1 MNLESSM
8 KSINI
13 KQTTLH
19 DVEAIIRIHYAAV
32 HQTAA
37 GYYSETI
44 LDNWS
49 EPLSQNRVDRIS
61 ADISHPEKGGLD
73 LAHRHIDEGL
83 ELFAK
88 GDY

>member
-1 MNLESSM
+1 M
-8 KSINI
+8 KSSNI
-13 KQTTLH
+13 KQATLH
-19 DVEAIIRIHYAAV
+19 DVEAIIRIHHAAV

-37 GYYSETI
+37 EFYSETI

-49 EPLSQNRVDRIS
+49 GPLTQNRVDRIS
-61 ADISHPEKGGLD
+61 AAVSHPEKGGLG

-88 GDY
+88 GDH